1 MVILSLTLDAKLDLA
16 AGDFDAA
23 EQASA
28 EAVGTL
34 DDHGSIQGP
43 EEAVLYTRAR
53 VMDALG
59 RDDESREAL
68 RRARTII
75 ENRAGRIEDP
85 TLRHHYLHEVQL
97 NREILGQEVSR

>member
-28 EAVGTL
+28 EAIGTL
-34 DDHGSIQGP
+34 DQHGSIQGP

-75 ENRAGRIEDP
+75 QNRAGRIEDP

-97 NREILGQEVSR
+97 NREILEQDVST